1 MGLKMTGWELRIE
14 LVQTVVNLRFLYNK
28 IGFKTSLALY
38 EKNLEVMICSWEF
51 LSEGLL
57 SPNKLTPNSKNV
69 VKAEYFLILFYPTKL
84 LTVITQLWS

>member
-38 EKNLEVMICSWEF
+38 EKNLEVMICS
-51 LSEGLL
+51 
-57 SPNKLTPNSKNV
+57 
-69 VKAEYFLILFYPTKL
+69 
-84 LTVITQLWS
+84 